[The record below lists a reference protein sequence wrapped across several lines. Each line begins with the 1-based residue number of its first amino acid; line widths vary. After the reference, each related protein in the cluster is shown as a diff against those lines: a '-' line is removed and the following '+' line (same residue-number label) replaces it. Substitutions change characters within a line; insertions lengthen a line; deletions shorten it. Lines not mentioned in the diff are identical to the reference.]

1 MNCGK
6 TCGKLLKALSYL
18 LNFGTA
24 KCLLIIIWSSAL
36 FIAKKLIFYLS
47 SIFCWWALP
56 SAIALRKDLINMQ
69 VIGSRCWYL
78 VLVKENLW
86 TNCIQGSVLKSWRPG
101 QFCQLIF
108 KIENLCQ
115 SSKGWV
121 TSLQVSWI
129 SRKLSRKT
137 ISLAQSEN
145 FSYVETFFYCLLSQA
160 MGPGS

>member
-36 FIAKKLIFYLS
+36 FIAKKVIFYLS
-47 SIFCWWALP
+47 SIFCRWALP

-78 VLVKENLW
+78 VLIKENL
-86 TNCIQGSVLKSWRPG
+86 
-101 QFCQLIF
+101 
-108 KIENLCQ
+108 
-115 SSKGWV
+115 
-121 TSLQVSWI
+121 
-129 SRKLSRKT
+129 
-137 ISLAQSEN
+137 
-145 FSYVETFFYCLLSQA
+145 
-160 MGPGS
+160 